1 MGSFVTVGM
10 ADYKIARAP
19 DKLITAGLGSC
30 IGICLWDTRGQ
41 VGALAHIML
50 PSGEISR
57 GISHNQAKFAD
68 MALDMVLG
76 DLRQDGIS
84 THRLIAKIAGGAQ
97 MFKFLGESDIMKI
110 GLRNVQAVEE
120 NLKKHSI
127 KMVAKDVGG
136 SMGRT
141 IVFDPATGELLIK
154 TLGNGERV
162 I

>member
-1 MGSFVTVGM
+1 MGNFVKVGM

-30 IGICLWDTRGQ
+30 IGICLWDTKGQ
-41 VGALAHIML
+41 LGALAHIML
-50 PSGEISR
+50 PSGELSR
-57 GISHNQAKFAD
+57 GASHNHAKFAD
-68 MALDMVLG
+68 TALEMVLG
-76 DLRQDGIS
+76 ELNKDGIN
-84 THRLIAKIAGGAQ
+84 TNRLIAKIAGGAQ

-120 NLKKHSI
+120 NLRKHHV

-136 SMGRT
+136 NVGRT
-141 IVFDPATGELLIK
+141 IIFDPATGELLIK